1 MSSTLSLRVIPTWD
15 GTQMKVTDLPVL
27 SMPCKIP
34 IHSFNISSK
43 TGCGLLRDSRAPLL
57 STKKYVSPPPSL
69 TFPRPRSRG
78 GELSL
83 SGGNSIRQSI
93 SMMGVRDHAMY
104 IILPHQNTTPGP
116 ATLHDRPVTPHMCT
130 VRLPER
136 VACYKRAH
144 QPIFSRPKPYD
155 AGQGWEKTGQG
166 ILEPVWSCGPILPSS
181 LADLLETV
189 DSEDEQEYPDYDGLD
204 DE

>member
-34 IHSFNISSK
+34 IHSFTISSK
-43 TGCGLLRDSRAPLL
+43 TGCGLLRDSRAPPAVYIKICVP
-57 STKKYVSPPPSL
+57 T
-69 TFPRPRSRG
+69 TIIDFPKAKEYGR
-78 GELSL
+78 ELSL

-136 VACYKRAH
+136 
-144 QPIFSRPKPYD
+144 
-155 AGQGWEKTGQG
+155 
-166 ILEPVWSCGPILPSS
+166 
-181 LADLLETV
+181 
-189 DSEDEQEYPDYDGLD
+189 
-204 DE
+204 